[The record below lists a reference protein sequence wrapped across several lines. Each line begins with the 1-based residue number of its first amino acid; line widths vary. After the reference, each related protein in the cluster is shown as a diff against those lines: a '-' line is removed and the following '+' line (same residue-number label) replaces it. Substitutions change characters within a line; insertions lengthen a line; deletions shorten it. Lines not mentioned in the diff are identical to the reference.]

1 MFLPVI
7 NLSLLQILTFHFIW
21 PHCASGTQTYTQ
33 KQKRRKLDLNIIESV
48 YLWIFFPILPLS
60 PLTSGLNHFTKSCPT
75 LCNPMD
81 CSMPGF
87 PLLHYLLEFAQTH
100 VCWVHDAIQPSHP
113 LSYLLLL
120 PSCFPSIRVF
130 SKESIICIRWPKHW
144 SFSFR
149 ISPSN
154 EYSGLIAFRL
164 TGLIPAVQGIL
175 KSLLQHHGSKAA
187 VLSASTYSLQLL

>member
-1 MFLPVI
+1 MPKSFPLSFQEKDYVLIAQKPGLGSGWRI
-7 NLSLLQILTFHFIW
+7 NGKHVFHLNDRLYSSQFSSVAQSCLTLWDPMHCSMSGFSVHQQLLEL
-21 PHCASGTQTYTQ
+21 TQTHAY
-33 KQKRRKLDLNIIESV
+33 
-48 YLWIFFPILPLS
+48 
-60 PLTSGLNHFTKSCPT
+60 
-75 LCNPMD
+75 
-81 CSMPGF
+81 
-87 PLLHYLLEFAQTH
+87 
-100 VCWVHDAIQPSHP
+100 WVHDAIQPSHP

>member
-1 MFLPVI
+1 MTMAQI
-7 NLSLLQILTFHFIW
+7 MNLLLQNLDFSW
-21 PHCASGTQTYTQ
+21 RQYG
-33 KQKRRKLDLNIIESV
+33 KRLDHSV
-48 YLWIFFPILPLS
+48 QFS
-60 PLTSGLNHFTKSCPT
+60 SVAQSCPT
-75 LCNPMD
+75 VCDHMD
-81 CSMPGF
+81 CSILGF
-87 PLLHYLLEFAQTH
+87 PVHQQLLELTQTH
-100 VCWVHDAIQPSHP
+100 AYWVHDAIQPSHP

-120 PSCFPSIRVF
+120 PSCFPSSRVF

-175 KSLLQHHGSKAA
+175 KSLLQHHGSKASI
-187 VLSASTYSLQLL
+187 LQSSACLWFNSHIRT